1 MSSGMN
7 ALRNGSSLSLQKAS
21 MAKRFLRLFIRS
33 VAAFLGVMMVTLLN
47 AQAQDSKPGEYEIK
61 AAFLYNFAKFVDW
74 PVESFRDDSSNLTL
88 GILGVDPFGSA
99 LDTIKDKTV
108 KGRKVMIKRS
118 KNMEDLKGC
127 HILFVSASEKGNL
140 KQILNA
146 LRDSNVLTV
155 SEIERFANR
164 GGIINFIR
172 VDNKIQF
179 EINLEAAQRNKLK
192 ISSQLLRLARIVA
205 TESPKENE

>member
-1 MSSGMN
+1 MN
-7 ALRNGSSLSLQKAS
+7 ALRNGLSLSLQKAN

-33 VAAFLGVMMVTLLN
+33 AAALLGVMMITLLN
-47 AQAQDSKPGEYEIK
+47 AQAQDSKPSEYEIK

-88 GILGVDPFGSA
+88 GILGVDLFGPA
-99 LDTIKDKTV
+99 LDVLKDKTV
-108 KGRKVMIKRS
+108 KGRKITIKRS

-127 HILFVSASEKGNL
+127 QILFISASEKGNL

-164 GGIINFIR
+164 GGIVNFIR

-179 EINLEAAQRNKLK
+179 EINPEAAQRNKLK
-192 ISSQLLRLARIVA
+192 ISSHLLRLARIVA

>member
-1 MSSGMN
+1 MN
-7 ALRNGSSLSLQKAS
+7 ALRNELSLSSQKAS

-33 VAAFLGVMMVTLLN
+33 VAALLGVMMITLLN
-47 AQAQDSKPGEYEIK
+47 AHAQDSKPSEYEIK

-88 GILGVDPFGSA
+88 GILGVDPFGPA

-108 KGRKVMIKRS
+108 RGRKITIKRS

-140 KQILNA
+140 KQILNG

-155 SEIERFANR
+155 SEIERFANL
-164 GGIINFIR
+164 GGIVNFIR

-179 EINLEAAQRNKLK
+179 EINPEAAQRNKLK

-205 TESPKENE
+205 TESPKERE

>member
-1 MSSGMN
+1 MQLSEWHPQ
-7 ALRNGSSLSLQKAS
+7 LRIRRKSMTKRLHKLSI
-21 MAKRFLRLFIRS
+21 RFIII
-33 VAAFLGVMMVTLLN
+33 ALGVMMIMILN
-47 AQAQDSKPGEYEIK
+47 AQAQDSKPSEYGVK

-74 PVESFRDDSSNLTL
+74 PAESFRDDLAPISFC
-88 GILGVDPFGSA
+88 ILGEDPFGPV
-99 LDTIKDKTV
+99 LDLLKDKMV
-108 KGRKVMIKRS
+108 KGRKITIKRS

-127 HILFVSASEKGNL
+127 QILFISASEKGNL

-155 SEIERFANR
+155 GEIDRFANR
-164 GGIINFIR
+164 GGIVNFIR

-179 EINLEAAQRNKLK
+179 EINPEAAQRSKLK

-205 TESPKENE
+205 TEPPKENE